1 LKMKGVGGDADD
13 QNRDVEHLQN
23 RINNLQVMLALRDK
37 NNAALTEKLN
47 LELDNKEKMKKVVK
61 MMSDN
66 YTNLLKQTK
75 SEGDSC
81 QCTKNKK
88 KRKEMEVQ
96 LKEKNQRIQEL
107 EDERR
112 VLSKDIKECEEYIT
126 NQVDEMKKL
135 ASYIDRL
142 TRDSEKRQEQKNLS
156 TITNQIKEKEESEES
171 SPIRENAV
179 NERLEE
185 LETKVKEYE
194 TALMKREDDNKALSE
209 NLENERRSKKK
220 VEEAFTKTMKIYE
233 DLLEKNEDNEML
245 RAECAMYKAQ
255 IDEMKGLK
263 ATCEELRSKAEIVDE
278 LEKEK
283 QRFIQEIRD
292 CNCCMINQEDKIS
305 KLMNQIES
313 TTVERDNREVSQT
326 VSYFIFQFNFT
337 E

>member
-1 LKMKGVGGDADD
+1 
-13 QNRDVEHLQN
+13 
-23 RINNLQVMLALRDK
+23 
-37 NNAALTEKLN
+37 
-47 LELDNKEKMKKVVK
+47 
-61 MMSDN
+61 
-66 YTNLLKQTK
+66 
-75 SEGDSC
+75 
-81 QCTKNKK
+81 
-88 KRKEMEVQ
+88 MEVQ

-209 NLENERRSKKK
+209 NLENERRSKEK

-245 RAECAMYKAQ
+245 RAECAMYKA
-255 IDEMKGLK
+255 K
-263 ATCEELRSKAEIVDE
+263 
-278 LEKEK
+278 
-283 QRFIQEIRD
+283 
-292 CNCCMINQEDKIS
+292 
-305 KLMNQIES
+305 
-313 TTVERDNREVSQT
+313 
-326 VSYFIFQFNFT
+326 
-337 E
+337 

>member
-1 LKMKGVGGDADD
+1 LKVKGDADD
-13 QNRDVEHLQN
+13 ENRDVEHLQN

-47 LELDNKEKMKKVVK
+47 LELDNKEKMKEVVK

-66 YTNLLKQTK
+66 YTNLLKRTK
-75 SEGDSC
+75 SEGHC
-81 QCTKNKK
+81 TKCTKNKK

-142 TRDSEKRQEQKNLS
+142 TRDSEKRQEQKNLKVS
-156 TITNQIKEKEESEES
+156 TTTNHIKEKEESEES
-171 SPIRENAV
+171 SMIRENAV

-209 NLENERRSKKK
+209 NLENERRSKEK

-263 ATCEELRSKAEIVDE
+263 ATCEELRSKAQTVDD

-283 QRFIQEIRD
+283 QSFIQEIRD

-326 VSYFIFQFNFT
+326 VSYFILQFDFT